1 MYQSFLT
8 SVSFAYSKIS
18 HMRRKLLFLLL
29 WIITSFACS
38 LTPTAIPP
46 TSAQTKI
53 PTNTP
58 FAPVTDTPLLP
69 TATGTTPVTPTET
82 LTETASPSET
92 ASPFPSN
99 TAFPTVESLT
109 ASVTA
114 DRLSCRYGPGPEYL
128 YLFAFR
134 AGAPIELIGRVDAEN
149 WNWVLV
155 ENQVPCWVSA
165 NFIEVQGDILSL
177 PIVYPDIAKLPI
189 TPYYAP
195 SEVLSAKR
203 NPLTNEVTVSWVEVP
218 VNLGDYEDDSM
229 QTYIIEVWRCQG
241 GQLIFD
247 PLATRFAFISFVD
260 EPGCSEPS
268 HGRVW
273 VQEKHGYAGPAE
285 IPWPE

>member
-1 MYQSFLT
+1 
-8 SVSFAYSKIS
+8 
-18 HMRRKLLFLLL
+18 MRRKPFILTLSIL
-29 WIITSFACS
+29 TSFACT
-38 LTPTAIPP
+38 LTSTPIPS
-46 TSAQTKI
+46 TFIATEI
-53 PTNTP
+53 PTNTL
-58 FAPVTDTPLLP
+58 FAPVTDTPLLSTVTQTISV
-69 TATGTTPVTPTET
+69 TATET
-82 LTETASPSET
+82 LTEKPSASET

-99 TAFPTVESLT
+99 TALPTVESLE
-109 ASVTA
+109 ARVTA

-134 AGAPIELIGRVDAEN
+134 GETPIELIGRVDAEN

-165 NFIEVQGDILSL
+165 NFIEVEGDILSL
-177 PIVYPDIAKLPI
+177 PIMYPDGVKLPI
-189 TPYYAP
+189 TPYYPP
-195 SEVLSAKR
+195 SAVLSAQR
-203 NPLTNEVTVSWVEVP
+203 NPLTNQVTVSWKEVP

-229 QTYIIEVWRCQG
+229 QTYIIEIWRCEA

-247 PLATRFAFISFVD
+247 PLATRLNFISFLD

-285 IPWPE
+285 ISWPE

>member
-1 MYQSFLT
+1 
-8 SVSFAYSKIS
+8 
-18 HMRRKLLFLLL
+18 
-29 WIITSFACS
+29 
-38 LTPTAIPP
+38 
-46 TSAQTKI
+46 
-53 PTNTP
+53 
-58 FAPVTDTPLLP
+58 
-69 TATGTTPVTPTET
+69 
-82 LTETASPSET
+82 
-92 ASPFPSN
+92 
-99 TAFPTVESLT
+99 
-109 ASVTA
+109 VTA

-134 AGAPIELIGRVDAEN
+134 AGANIELIGRVDAEN

-155 ENQVPCWVSA
+155 KNQVPCWISA

-177 PIVYPDIAKLPI
+177 PVMYPDVAKLPI
-189 TPYYAP
+189 TPYYP
-195 SEVLSAKR
+195 LSEVLSAKR

-218 VNLGDYEDDSM
+218 VSLGDYEDDSM
-229 QTYIIEVWRCQG
+229 QTYVIEVWRCQS

-247 PLATRFAFISFVD
+247 PLATRLAFISFVD